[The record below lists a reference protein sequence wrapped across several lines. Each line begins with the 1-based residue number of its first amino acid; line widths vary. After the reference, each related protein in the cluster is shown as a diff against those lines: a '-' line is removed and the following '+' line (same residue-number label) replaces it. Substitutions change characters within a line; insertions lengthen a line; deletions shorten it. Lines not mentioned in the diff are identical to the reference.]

1 MKRLHDVAVRM
12 RPRVPRAPDGA
23 PRAPVDRDVELGVD
37 REVDREQAP
46 HREPPLVLG
55 SPETGFS
62 KAADGARIP
71 ARSPFVPTSRDLA
84 REAASQ
90 AAQSSDTHDTGAG
103 ADAPVG
109 GATQK
114 ASRGGVMTDPKT
126 GAERRVS
133 VPRRQIWDLE
143 PDEVEQVASHAV
155 VTDRTYLPQAGE
167 DNGLRDAG
175 ENTSLA
181 DPSPASGEDGE
192 EDMASRALRALE
204 AAERQLEA
212 RGIPASALY
221 EDDGAKTRV
230 LGFHARDLETDAIS
244 AVARKSVGDVRFPAG
259 WIVVVDGPGRGA
271 YFAVTNSVSSIG
283 RGLEQSICLN
293 FGDASISRNNHAA
306 IAYDAEQNRFF
317 LGHGNKS
324 NIVRRNGQPVLSTE
338 ELMNGDEI
346 RIGKTTLRFVALCGP
361 DFTWGTDPEEEGT
374 HDG

>member
-23 PRAPVDRDVELGVD
+23 PQARVD
-37 REVDREQAP
+37 REGSPE
-46 HREPPLVLG
+46 REPPLVLER
-55 SPETGFS
+55 PETGFS
-62 KAADGARIP
+62 TPAEGARIP
-71 ARSPFVPTSRDLA
+71 ARSPFVPSSRDLA
-84 REAASQ
+84 REAARH
-90 AAQSSDTHDTGAG
+90 AADVSDGPDADVETGAAAG
-103 ADAPVG
+103 APAS
-109 GATQK
+109 GATKQPI
-114 ASRGGVMTDPKT
+114 RGGDMTDPKT
-126 GAERRVS
+126 GAERPVS

-143 PDEVEQVASHAV
+143 PDEIEQVASHTV
-155 VTDRTYLPQAGE
+155 VTDRTYLP
-167 DNGLRDAG
+167 DAG
-175 ENTSLA
+175 DDHAVA
-181 DPSPASGEDGE
+181 DAEPAGGEAGE

-221 EDDGAKTRV
+221 EGEGAKTRV

-244 AVARKSVGDVRFPAG
+244 AVARKSAGDVRFPAG
-259 WIVVVDGPGRGA
+259 WIVIVDGPGRGA

-283 RGLEQSICLN
+283 RGLDQSICLN

-338 ELMNGDEI
+338 ELMDGDEI

-361 DFTWGTDPEEEGT
+361 GFIWGADPEEEGA
-374 HDG
+374 DAS

>member
-1 MKRLHDVAVRM
+1 VEREA
-12 RPRVPRAPDGA
+12 AP
-23 PRAPVDRDVELGVD
+23 E
-37 REVDREQAP
+37 
-46 HREPPLVLG
+46 REPPLVLER
-55 SPETGFS
+55 PETGFS
-62 KAADGARIP
+62 KPADGARIP
-71 ARSPFVPTSRDLA
+71 ARRPFVPSSRDLA
-84 REAASQ
+84 REAARQ
-90 AAQSSDTHDTGAG
+90 AADVSDRPETGFETGAA
-103 ADAPVG
+103 ADAPAG
-109 GATQK
+109 RATQT
-114 ASRGGVMTDPKT
+114 ASQGGDMTDPKT
-126 GAERRVS
+126 GAERPVS

-143 PDEVEQVASHAV
+143 PDEIEQVASHAV
-155 VTDRTYLPQAGE
+155 VTDRTYLP
-167 DNGLRDAG
+167 DAD
-175 ENTSLA
+175 EHVAATPDA
-181 DPSPASGEDGE
+181 PATGGEDGE

-221 EDDGAKTRV
+221 EGEGAKTRV

-244 AVARKSVGDVRFPAG
+244 AVARKSAGDVRFPAG

-283 RGLEQSICLN
+283 RGLDQSICLN

-338 ELMNGDEI
+338 ELMDGDEI

-361 DFTWGTDPEEEGT
+361 GFTWGADPEEEGA
-374 HDG
+374 HAG

>member
-23 PRAPVDRDVELGVD
+23 PRAPVDREEDRDVNHA
-37 REVDREQAP
+37 RAP
-46 HREPPLVLG
+46 DREPPLVLE

-62 KAADGARIP
+62 KPAEGSRIP
-71 ARSPFVPTSRDLA
+71 ARSPFVPSSRDLA
-84 REAASQ
+84 RAAARQ
-90 AAQSSDTHDTGAG
+90 AAQSSDTHEADTGADSDVR
-103 ADAPVG
+103 AD
-109 GATQK
+109 GATHKVSQ
-114 ASRGGVMTDPKT
+114 GGDMTEPKT
-126 GAERRVS
+126 GAERPVS

-143 PDEVEQVASHAV
+143 PDEIEQVASHAV
-155 VTDRTYLPQAGE
+155 VTDRTYLPNAGE
-167 DNGLRDAG
+167 DNLLPDAG
-175 ENTSLA
+175 EDNAVA
-181 DPSPASGEDGE
+181 DAPPSTGEDGE

-271 YFAVTNSVSSIG
+271 YFAVTNSVSSLG
-283 RGLEQSICLN
+283 RGLDQSICLN

-361 DFTWGTDPEEEGT
+361 DFTWGADPEEEGA